1 MNKKEWAIYVI
12 VCVLIVVGCYLILW
26 TGNHRTRMPE
36 VSGLSWNAAKGCY
49 DPTDKDWAPALL
61 HPDVTEGDC
70 EHGCVVAHTTT
81 LQFEDCLKQCAD
93 APQ

>member
-1 MNKKEWAIYVI
+1 MNIKDHGAWFLVG
-12 VCVLIVVGCYLILW
+12 VLLALLGWFLW
-26 TGNHRTRMPE
+26 MNNHRARMPE